1 MSNHTGDEKQDSR
14 WQKLR
19 SNSIWRSPGVLVPL
33 YIASVILIVT
43 AINNTPL
50 YPYMYNTGVSQGYRL
65 LISELLF
72 VVAGFVPM
80 YAIAKFRKEELNQ
93 YGLTRDGLF
102 KDTALGFGLGFILVL
117 LTVGILKMAGS
128 YQWLGQ
134 NTNVDLVLPLI
145 ICLIVGIAE
154 ELIFRGFIF
163 NTIEK
168 GLGTSYALVITSVL
182 FAGAHLLNPVPLNQ
196 RIIGCLALVF
206 EAGLLFNSAYLI
218 NRRLWL
224 PIGIHCAWDFFEG
237 PFFGMVVSGVDISKP
252 FYQAKLVGD
261 FMQTGGDFGPE
272 ASLTGFILGT
282 TFGVILLIVA
292 IKRRQWID
300 RPTK

>member
-1 MSNHTGDEKQDSR
+1 MSNHTGDEKQVSR

-19 SNSIWRSPGVLVPL
+19 SNSIWRLPGVSVPL

-50 YPYMYNTGVSQGYRL
+50 YPYMYATGVPQGYRL
-65 LISELLF
+65 LVSEVLF
-72 VVAGFVPM
+72 IVAGFVPM
-80 YAIAKFRKEELNQ
+80 YAIARFQKEKLNH

-102 KDTALGFGLGFILVL
+102 TDTALGFGLGFILVL
-117 LTVGILKMAGS
+117 LTVCILQMAGS

-134 NTNVDLVLPLI
+134 NKDVDVALPLI
-145 ICLIVGIAE
+145 ICLVVGIAE

-168 GLGTSYALVITSVL
+168 GLGTRYALVITSIL

-206 EAGLLFNSAYLI
+206 EAGLLFNAAYLI

-224 PIGIHCAWDFFEG
+224 PIGLHCAWDYFEG

-252 FYQAKLVGD
+252 FYHAKLVGD

-272 ASLTGFILGT
+272 ASLTGFVLGT

-292 IKRRQWID
+292 IKRKQWID